1 MTRSKLNNLIILMI
15 GITVIIAIGLI
26 IYYVVPIS
34 NNNNKLQKENNN
46 NKLQKENNNNN
57 KLQKENN
64 NNNKLQKENNINKL
78 QKENCINQI
87 RLHNNE
93 IKNPSKSM
101 DHIIP
106 DYMNESNQLQGC
118 LDEKKKAVG
127 NNIKLEKFIYN
138 CNKNS
143 NTLDEYTNCFYNKLG
158 DRGPLEIM

>member
-34 NNNNKLQKENNN
+34 
-46 NKLQKENNNNN
+46 NNNN